1 MTRPAIAARLKRLET
16 RNRPPV
22 RVHGSVARF
31 TPEGQLIGTM
41 PKRPCMI
48 VTDHGSDDEWQAALL
63 AQQAR
68 LINEASETIAE
79 EEGNRHNA

>member
-1 MTRPAIAARLKRLET
+1 MRGLAARIKRLEKRAQPQRRT
-16 RNRPPV
+16 
-22 RVHGSVARF
+22 HGSVARF
-31 TPEGQLIGTM
+31 TPEGRLVGTM
-41 PKRPCMI
+41 PKGPCMI

-68 LINEASETIAE
+68 LIEASEPIAE

>member
-1 MTRPAIAARLKRLET
+1 MVRGLASRVTKLERRSVPPAR
-16 RNRPPV
+16 V
-22 RVHGSVARF
+22 RSSVARF
-31 TPEGQLIGTM
+31 TPQGQLIGTM
-41 PKRPCMI
+41 PKGPCMI

>member
-1 MTRPAIAARLKRLET
+1 MARPAIAARLKRLET

-22 RVHGSVARF
+22 RGHGSVARF
-31 TPEGQLIGTM
+31 TPQGRLVGTM
-41 PKRPCMI
+41 PKGPCMI

-68 LINEASETIAE
+68 LINEASDPIAE
-79 EEGNRHNA
+79 EGMAQ

>member
-1 MTRPAIAARLKRLET
+1 MTRALASRVAKLE
-16 RNRPPV
+16 RRAVPPV
-22 RVHGSVARF
+22 RVRNNVVEYDAATGEV
-31 TPEGQLIGTM
+31 IGPR
-41 PKRPCMI
+41 PKGPCMI

>member
-1 MTRPAIAARLKRLET
+1 MRGLAARIKRLEKRAQPQRRT
-16 RNRPPV
+16 
-22 RVHGSVARF
+22 HGAVARF
-31 TPEGQLIGTM
+31 TPQGQLIGTM
-41 PKRPCMI
+41 PKGPCMI

-68 LINEASETIAE
+68 LINEASEPIAE

>member
-1 MTRPAIAARLKRLET
+1 MARPAIAARLKRLET

-22 RVHGSVARF
+22 RVHGAVARF
-31 TPEGQLIGTM
+31 TPQGQLIGTI
-41 PKRPCMI
+41 PKGPCMI
-48 VTDHGSDDEWQAALL
+48 VTDHGSDEEWQAALL